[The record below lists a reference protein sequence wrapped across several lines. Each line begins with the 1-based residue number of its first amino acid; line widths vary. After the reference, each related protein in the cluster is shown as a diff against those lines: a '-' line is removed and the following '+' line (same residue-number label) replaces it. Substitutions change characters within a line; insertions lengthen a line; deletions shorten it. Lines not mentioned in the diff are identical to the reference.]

1 MFVASNFQ
9 AGVGA
14 RCPRR
19 VETASDLDTRLRIM
33 TALVVR
39 PQHMGGGRPR
49 AAFCAKLGAVGG
61 IERKKPSAP
70 SPLSPYSFHFRLR
83 QNGRCFFREER
94 ALAAEMSSFVATR
107 RQDLSR
113 VALAFEPAEE
123 ITPAAEAALRQEL
136 AQMTG
141 AMGAL
146 ERAVIFLLL
155 DVEKRVEAIRPDG
168 FRIGEVAI
176 ALVAIFPEMT
186 INFVRSETAAR

>member
-1 MFVASNFQ
+1 M
-9 AGVGA
+9 
-14 RCPRR
+14 
-19 VETASDLDTRLRIM
+19 
-33 TALVVR
+33 
-39 PQHMGGGRPR
+39 
-49 AAFCAKLGAVGG
+49 
-61 IERKKPSAP
+61 
-70 SPLSPYSFHFRLR
+70 
-83 QNGRCFFREER
+83 
-94 ALAAEMSSFVATR
+94 AAEMSSFVATR